1 MYRKILVGVDWS
13 EASLR
18 AARRAASLASKL
30 GARLTLLTVVPP
42 PTVMLGELLS
52 PSVIDTTPLLE
63 AARERLESLSGR
75 LREEYSVEVDY
86 DAVLGEPADS
96 IVEYAVEGGY
106 DLIVLGRRG
115 LSGLDRLFLGSITR
129 KVLER
134 TRVDV
139 LVMV

>member
-18 AARRAASLASKL
+18 AARKAANLASKL

-42 PTVMLGELLS
+42 PTVLLGELLS
-52 PSVIDTTPLLE
+52 PNVIDTTPLLE
-63 AARERLESLSGR
+63 AARERLESLSKR
-75 LREEYSVEVDY
+75 LGEEYGVEADY
-86 DAVLGEPADS
+86 DAILGEPADS
-96 IVEYAVEGGY
+96 IVDYAVEGGY

-134 TRVDV
+134 TSIDV
-139 LVMV
+139 LVSV

>member
-75 LREEYSVEVDY
+75 LREEYGVEVDY

-134 TRVDV
+134 ARVDV
-139 LVMV
+139 LVIV